1 MVGWFALR
9 TKLILFL
16 TGIVIFSGC
25 DQIAVEVQDA
35 ILASETVEQ
44 QRETDELF
52 HHTQFDCIPDINS
65 YEIAD
70 VTRIIDGDS
79 IEVELDGEHFQVRY
93 IGINTPE
100 YYSKDQERAIEA
112 TKANQRL
119 VDGKQVYLFK
129 DRSETDKYGRLL
141 RYVVVADDFVNLEL
155 VQEGYAEAKEYPPD
169 TACHVVFENAEESAD

>member
-16 TGIVIFSGC
+16 TGIVIFFGC

-70 VTRIIDGDS
+70 VTRIIDGDF
-79 IEVELDGEHFQVRY
+79 H
-93 IGINTPE
+93 
-100 YYSKDQERAIEA
+100 
-112 TKANQRL
+112 
-119 VDGKQVYLFK
+119 
-129 DRSETDKYGRLL
+129 
-141 RYVVVADDFVNLEL
+141 
-155 VQEGYAEAKEYPPD
+155 
-169 TACHVVFENAEESAD
+169 